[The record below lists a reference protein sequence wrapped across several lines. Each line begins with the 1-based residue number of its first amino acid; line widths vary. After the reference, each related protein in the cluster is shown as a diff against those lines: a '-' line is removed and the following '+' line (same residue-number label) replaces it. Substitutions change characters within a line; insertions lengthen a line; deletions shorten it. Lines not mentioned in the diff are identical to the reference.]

1 MNQNAANKR
10 AFAGAPPAPTARQ
23 AADGFMVDLAALC
36 DRRGVSLFFGDRF
49 AELWAG
55 GYRVGALS
63 DSEGAGGDRFEL
75 LDPAPDLRSES
86 GNELTDALRALMN
99 RYVLANPSDHDGQE
113 MQAATRA
120 LASLGAAVA
129 PAPADPSGED
139 DLHDRA
145 VSTLCSL
152 LEISR
157 GDAWGLGSD
166 ALDEALSDA
175 REIVEEALGDELVVF
190 SQEEFERDGT
200 GFWSTEEGWTE
211 FDLATVFRERKR
223 QGFQLPMPSDA
234 CWMPYA
240 EAQERAQMP
249 ERNSS
254 P

>member
-10 AFAGAPPAPTARQ
+10 AFAGAPPAPKARQ

-36 DRRGVSLFFGDRF
+36 DRHGVSLFFGDRF

-63 DSEGAGGDRFEL
+63 DSEGAAGDRFEL
-75 LDPAPDLRSES
+75 LEPAPDLRSES
-86 GNELTDALRALMN
+86 GNELADALRALMN

-120 LASLGAAVA
+120 LASLGSAVA
-129 PAPADPSGED
+129 PVEPSDED

-157 GDAWGLGSD
+157 GDGWDLGSD

-175 REIVEEALGDELVVF
+175 REIVGEALGDEVVVF

-200 GFWSTEEGWTE
+200 GFWSNEEGWTE
-211 FDLATVFRERKR
+211 LDLATVFRERKR
-223 QGFQLPMPSDA
+223 QGVQLPMPSDA
-234 CWMPYA
+234 CWLPYA

-249 ERNSS
+249 GRHSS